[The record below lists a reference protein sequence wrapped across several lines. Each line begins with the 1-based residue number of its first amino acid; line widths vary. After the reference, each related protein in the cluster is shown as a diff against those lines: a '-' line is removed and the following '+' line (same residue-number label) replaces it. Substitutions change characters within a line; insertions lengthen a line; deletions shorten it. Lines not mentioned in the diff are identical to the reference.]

1 MTMSPSSSKPNP
13 QTQAIHNQLVT
24 VAGELSPA
32 LAQAIAH
39 NGPLA
44 LTPKQDTPFA
54 QRLCRAVAGQQLS
67 VKAARSIWGR
77 VLEQVPVNTAMVDYL
92 ADVAPDVLKGCG
104 LSGAKVRTLGEIA
117 QAAQAGKLNAETLGK
132 LDHTER
138 TQHLTALWG
147 VGQWTADMM
156 GIFYFGDTDIW
167 PDGDVTACKTLEK
180 LTSKRRKTTRTAAR
194 FAPYRSY
201 LALHMWQ
208 YADATP
214 P

>member
-1 MTMSPSSSKPNP
+1 M
-13 QTQAIHNQLVT
+13 IHHRLID
-24 VAGELSPA
+24 VAGELSTT
-32 LAQAIAH
+32 LTQAITQ

-44 LTPKQDTPFA
+44 IAPKQDTPFA

-67 VKAARSIWGR
+67 VKAASSIWSR
-77 VLEQVPVNTAMVDYL
+77 VLGQVPVDMAMVDYL
-92 ADVAPDVLKGCG
+92 ADAAPDSLKGCG

-117 QAAQAGKLNAETLGK
+117 QAAQAGKLNAEALGQ
-132 LDHTER
+132 LDHTAR

-167 PDGDVTACKTLEK
+167 PDGDVTARKTLEK

-194 FAPYRSY
+194 FEPYRSY
-201 LALHMWQ
+201 LAFHMWQ
-208 YADATP
+208 HADATP